1 MRATVASVRARL
13 LTALDGLLGTYRAPN
28 GSTVP
33 ALRIEGTST
42 GLTRV
47 PGSGAEVEIH
57 PDVNPDATPYYN
69 RERHLSG
76 FVELR
81 VVGHDKAR
89 LDPIT
94 TRILRIYPHAIARY
108 VPGDEQLG
116 ILNQATIRI
125 PTN

>member
-1 MRATVASVRARL
+1 MRHTVSSVFQRL
-13 LTALDGLLGTYRAPN
+13 STALDGMLGLYRGPD
-28 GSTVP
+28 GRTVP

-57 PDVNPDATPYYN
+57 PDVNPDATPYYD

-94 TRILRIYPHAIARY
+94 TRILRIYPHATTRY
-108 VPGDEQLG
+108 IPGDEQLG